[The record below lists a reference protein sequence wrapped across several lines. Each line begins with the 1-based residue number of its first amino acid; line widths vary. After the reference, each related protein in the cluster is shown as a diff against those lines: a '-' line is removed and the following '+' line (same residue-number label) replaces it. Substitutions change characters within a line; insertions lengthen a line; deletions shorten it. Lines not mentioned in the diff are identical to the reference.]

1 MLAIDDTL
9 EILGIDLIGVIPEDE
24 LIFRSSNLGEPA
36 VTDDSSKAGKAYRE
50 VVDRILG
57 KDVPISTLEE
67 KTGFFSKVRK
77 LFGGKE

>member
-9 EILGIDLIGVIPEDE
+9 EILGIDLIGVVPEDE

-36 VTDDSSKAGKAYRE
+36 VTDDSSKAGLAYRQ
-50 VVDRILG
+50 VVERILG
-57 KDVPISTLEE
+57 KDVPISTPEE